1 MTEER
6 EANLYVVQLLDQ
18 TDRYSDMVDLMK
30 RVIEADPV
38 LTSDQRNLLSVS
50 YKNVITSRRN
60 GLRYLTSLADREEAK
75 VTAQREEQINA
86 FRKEIIDELD
96 HFCLELIKLVD
107 DALLPAAQDPEAR
120 LYYYKLK
127 ADYWRYIS
135 ENKLGEEKETTAKQA
150 RDAYEAALEIART
163 EIPPYK
169 PTSLGLVLNY
179 SVYLYEIVGEKEA
192 AIDLASKT
200 GEECALTIANNSK
213 EPWTE
218 AMNILQLFRDSIALW
233 SQPNE

>member
-1 MTEER
+1 
-6 EANLYVVQLLDQ
+6 
-18 TDRYSDMVDLMK
+18 MVDLMK
-30 RVIEADPV
+30 QVIAAYPV

-60 GLRYLTSLADREEAK
+60 GLRNLTSLSDREEAK
-75 VTAQREEQINA
+75 VTSQREEQITI
-86 FRKEIIDELD
+86 FRREIIEDLD

-107 DALLPAAQDPEAR
+107 DTLLPAAQDAEAR

-127 ADYWRYIS
+127 ADYLRYMT
-135 ENKLGEEKETTAKQA
+135 ENKNGEEKDTTAKQA

-163 EIPPYK
+163 ELAAYK

-179 SVYLYEIVGEKEA
+179 SVYLYEIVGEKQA

-200 GEECALTIANNSK
+200 GEECALTIANNS
-213 EPWTE
+213 EGSLTE
-218 AMNILQLFRDSIALW
+218 ATNILQLLRDNVALW
-233 SQPNE
+233 SQPKE